1 MPKFFVQIFILLFAV
16 PLTANADRDVSFEI
30 DLATRIPALRLVKR
44 GVVLKYSMSDFQASP
59 SAPVSYVGDGT
70 LQFADTETVFPNCI
84 ARLIRSASAEDVTAT
99 IFDKLEGRKLST
111 SGIELTFSPDNGD
124 YSRGFKAVKLK
135 FLTEP
140 LILIEVQISGSAN
153 SDSVFQ
159 RVPLK
164 ELCDPVELSLLYER
178 PRH

>member
-16 PLTANADRDVSFEI
+16 PLTATADRDVSFEI

-44 GVVLKYSMSDFQASP
+44 GVVLKFSMSDFQASP
-59 SAPVSYVGDGT
+59 NAPVSYVGDGA
-70 LQFADTETVFPNCI
+70 LQFADMEAVFPNCI
-84 ARLIRSASAEDVTAT
+84 ARLIRSANAEDVTAV
-99 IFDKLEGRKLST
+99 IFNKLEERELSA
-111 SGIELTFSPDNGD
+111 SGIELTFSPEKGA
-124 YSRGFKAVKLK
+124 SSSGFKAVKLK

-140 LILIEVQISGSAN
+140 LKLIDVQMTESAN

-159 RVPLK
+159 RVPLN

-178 PRH
+178 PRN